1 MSQEDIEAEELRE
14 KTVTFARCGTER
26 QRAGSEPLSEI
37 SIGRVLKKAVAE
49 SEKSFVNVGR

>member
-1 MSQEDIEAEELRE
+1 LRE